1 MPRTRKVKS
10 VGRYGVRYGVSVKER
25 VKAVELKQ
33 RAKQVCPFC
42 KKGKV
47 KRLST
52 GIWQCYKCSKK
63 FASDAYYLP

>member
-1 MPRTRKVKS
+1 MTRTKKVKS

-25 VKAVELKQ
+25 VKSVELKQ

-42 KKGKV
+42 KKDKV

-52 GIWQCYKCSKK
+52 GIWQCYKCNKK